1 MRFSEFHKMEKPGRR
16 PEFLDAVKAA
26 GQLMIDRAEDIV
38 PQDLYGA
45 SDLDVRVRFLVS
57 GDTVQAVLDVQEYR
71 LPQRFFAVAAAKEG
85 ER

>member
-1 MRFSEFHKMEKPGRR
+1 MKFPKAERPDRR
-16 PEFLDAVKAA
+16 PEYLDVVRAI
-26 GQLMIDRAEDIV
+26 GQTMIDRAEDIV

-85 ER
+85 EE